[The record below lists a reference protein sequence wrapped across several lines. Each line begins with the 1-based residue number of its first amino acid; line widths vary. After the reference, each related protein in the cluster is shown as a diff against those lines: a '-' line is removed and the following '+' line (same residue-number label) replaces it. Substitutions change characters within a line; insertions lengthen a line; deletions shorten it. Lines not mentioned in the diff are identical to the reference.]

1 MVSLTETHHKNTK
14 NMINITIRKE
24 GLDLSMETLAMMR
37 RVVAKVEK
45 QVACVMVI
53 EEAKASQEPQKKL
66 KKSPFSA

>member
-1 MVSLTETHHKNTK
+1 M
-14 NMINITIRKE
+14 NITIKRE

-45 QVACVMVI
+45 QVACIMVI

-66 KKSPFSA
+66 KKSPFGA

>member
-1 MVSLTETHHKNTK
+1 
-14 NMINITIRKE
+14 MINITIRKE
-24 GLDLSMETLAMMR
+24 GLDLSTETLAMMR

-66 KKSPFSA
+66 KKSSFDA

>member
-1 MVSLTETHHKNTK
+1 MIDIKPLSTK
-14 NMINITIRKE
+14 TIAQIRKAIAE
-24 GLDLSMETLAMMR
+24 I
-37 RVVAKVEK
+37 EK

>member
-1 MVSLTETHHKNTK
+1 
-14 NMINITIRKE
+14 MINITIRKE

-66 KKSPFSA
+66 NKSPFSA

>member
-1 MVSLTETHHKNTK
+1 MVSLTETHHRNTK
-14 NMINITIRKE
+14 NMINIAIKKE

-66 KKSPFSA
+66 KKSQFSA

>member
-1 MVSLTETHHKNTK
+1 M
-14 NMINITIRKE
+14 NITIKRE

-45 QVACVMVI
+45 QVACIMVI

-66 KKSPFSA
+66 KKSLFSA

>member
-1 MVSLTETHHKNTK
+1 M
-14 NMINITIRKE
+14 NITIKRE
-24 GLDLSMETLAMMR
+24 GLDLSTETLAMMR

-66 KKSPFSA
+66 KKSLFDA